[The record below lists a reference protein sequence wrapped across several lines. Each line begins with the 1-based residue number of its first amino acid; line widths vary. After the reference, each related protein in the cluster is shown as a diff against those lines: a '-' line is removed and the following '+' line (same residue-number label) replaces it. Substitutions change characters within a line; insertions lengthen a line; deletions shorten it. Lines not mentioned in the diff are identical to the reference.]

1 MPNLLMMAC
10 KRDFAILKTP
20 IKLLGLGT
28 KVLYNIPQ
36 CPGRYGPVVQWFGL
50 VKTRMQRFG
59 SLVGE
64 SVGFDYTMAAEHAD
78 D

>member
-1 MPNLLMMAC
+1 MPNLLVMAC

-36 CPGRYGPVVQWFGL
+36 CPGRYGPVVQ
-50 VKTRMQRFG
+50 
-59 SLVGE
+59 
-64 SVGFDYTMAAEHAD
+64 
-78 D
+78 